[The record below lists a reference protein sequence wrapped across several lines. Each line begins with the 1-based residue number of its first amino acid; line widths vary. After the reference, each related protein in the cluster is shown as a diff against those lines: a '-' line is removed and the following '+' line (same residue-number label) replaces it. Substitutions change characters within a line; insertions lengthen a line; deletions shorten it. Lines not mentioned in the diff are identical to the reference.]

1 MLVHTRP
8 PSVVRSSERQLVVPH
23 GAVPSTHPTWTD
35 TKVTDFAV
43 NPGGIG
49 PTGRGGPGVGSG
61 VPVGNAGV
69 GPDGVD
75 TTVSVAWGLPLGVL
89 DCGDDEQAASKPT
102 TANAPS
108 NVLISSV
115 IRADWPESVARNK
128 PSVPQGP
135 LGLWPS
141 RKVYGEPSPTRTDSG
156 STTEE
161 SWAKTI
167 RRGSKSCRR
176 SIQAR
181 IDGSPSRVPSRCA
194 SAAHSSAA

>member
-75 TTVSVAWGLPLGVL
+75 TTGVSVVWGLPLAVL
-89 DCGDDEQAASKPT
+89 GCGDDAQAASKPT
-102 TANAPS
+102 TANA
-108 NVLISSV
+108 
-115 IRADWPESVARNK
+115 
-128 PSVPQGP
+128 
-135 LGLWPS
+135 
-141 RKVYGEPSPTRTDSG
+141 
-156 STTEE
+156 
-161 SWAKTI
+161 
-167 RRGSKSCRR
+167 
-176 SIQAR
+176 
-181 IDGSPSRVPSRCA
+181 
-194 SAAHSSAA
+194 